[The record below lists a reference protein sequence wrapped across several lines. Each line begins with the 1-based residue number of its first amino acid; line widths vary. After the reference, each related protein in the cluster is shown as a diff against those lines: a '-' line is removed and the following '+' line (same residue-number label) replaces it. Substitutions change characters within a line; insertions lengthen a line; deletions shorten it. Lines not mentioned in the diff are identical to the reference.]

1 MSLWE
6 IQDGCHFQLR
16 FWPILGIH
24 DLKVVLFEH
33 ILYNFINF
41 SVLLIQRTCL
51 SST

>member
-6 IQDGCHFQLR
+6 IQDGLNLLAD
-16 FWPILGIH
+16 LGH
-24 DLKVVLFEH
+24 SRLKIVLFEY

-41 SVLLIQRTCL
+41 SVLLIQRSCL